1 MKDYYKNL
9 LGQILQGEQ
18 EELKKFIDLRF
29 EDGYEFE
36 GQTIYSF
43 ESMRIHEAVAFL
55 EDDYEYIENF
65 IR

>member
-9 LGQILQGEQ
+9 LGQILQGQQ

-29 EDGYEFE
+29 EDGYNFE
-36 GQTIYSF
+36 GQTCYSF
-43 ESMRIHEAVAFL
+43 ESMRIHEAIAFL
-55 EDDYEYIENF
+55 EDNYEYIENF

>member
-9 LGQILQGEQ
+9 LGQMLQGQQ

-36 GQTIYSF
+36 GEMHYSF
-43 ESMRIHEAVAFL
+43 ESMKIHEAIAFL